1 MAKKIREEFKV
12 VSLETAKLAK
22 ELGFDIATQKCYF
35 DGELIKCKKSFMD
48 LELSEDEYFAP
59 AQVTLESWLRDKG
72 YHIRIQPTYW
82 GEFNEKT
89 GKYEGMVIEFKTT
102 MFDLNDIEHEG
113 TEDNKFEDVGYKLH
127 WIMEED
133 EDGEED
139 DRLFKT
145 HAECLEASLQ
155 EIMKLI
161 KKKDGI

>member
-1 MAKKIREEFKV
+1 MAKRVKEEFQV
-12 VSLETAKLAK
+12 VSSETAKMAN
-22 ELGFDIATQKCYF
+22 EIGFDIATQKRYLGKKCRNV
-35 DGELIKCKKSFMD
+35 DMSLELID
-48 LELSEDEYFAP
+48 DEYFAP

-82 GEFNEKT
+82 GEFNENT

-102 MFDLNDIEHEG
+102 MFDLNDVEHEG
-113 TEDNKFEDVGYKLH
+113 TEENKFEDVGYKLH

-139 DRLFKT
+139 DKLFKT

-155 EIMKLI
+155 EIIKLI